1 MMMEISKQQEAD
13 LDVLLTLKVREFR
26 KENIKTISKK
36 EIKDFL
42 FSIKWKSVKS
52 LDTCDFVEDVM
63 SIESNHIFDYLS
75 IKAIQDA
82 ASLRIDDFMDLI
94 AK

>member
-1 MMMEISKQQEAD
+1 MEISKQQEAD
-13 LDVLLTLKVREFR
+13 LEMLLTLKVREFR

-42 FSIKWKSVKS
+42 FSIKWKSVKN

-63 SIESNHIFDYLS
+63 SLESATIFEYLS
-75 IKAIQDA
+75 VKAIQEG
-82 ASLRIDDFMDLI
+82 ASLQIDDFMDLI
-94 AK
+94 VK